1 MQFGFAA
8 DRLLLF
14 VLISIFTVHLFGCL
28 WLFAAGFILD
38 SNANAKTWL
47 DLYLDYTPWS
57 RYLAAIYKTIVM
69 SYGGID
75 AKNNFEMI
83 FGILIMIGGGFL
95 MTYAISVIGQIV
107 VSMDKTNAAFE
118 EKMEVLKYPSIIFS
132 GGILNRIK
140 REYFL
145 PLDLYL
151 RLKKSLRYKY
161 DKDTED
167 LNHFI
172 DELPPNLKIET
183 APFIHESTW

>member
-1 MQFGFAA
+1 
-8 DRLLLF
+8 
-14 VLISIFTVHLFGCL
+14 
-28 WLFAAGFILD
+28 
-38 SNANAKTWL
+38 
-47 DLYLDYTPWS
+47 
-57 RYLAAIYKTIVM
+57 M

-75 AKNNFEMI
+75 AQNNFEIM

-118 EKMEVLKYPSIIFS
+118 EKMEVL
-132 GGILNRIK
+132 NRIQ

-167 LNHFI
+167 LNNFI

-183 APFIHESTW
+183 APFIHEETW

>member
-1 MQFGFAA
+1 
-8 DRLLLF
+8 
-14 VLISIFTVHLFGCL
+14 
-28 WLFAAGFILD
+28 
-38 SNANAKTWL
+38 
-47 DLYLDYTPWS
+47 LYLDQTPWS
-57 RYLAAIYKTIVM
+57 QYLAAIYKTIVM

-75 AKNNFEMI
+75 AINNFEMI

-118 EKMEVLKYPSIIFS
+118 EKMEVL
-132 GGILNRIK
+132 NRIQ

-167 LNHFI
+167 LNNFI